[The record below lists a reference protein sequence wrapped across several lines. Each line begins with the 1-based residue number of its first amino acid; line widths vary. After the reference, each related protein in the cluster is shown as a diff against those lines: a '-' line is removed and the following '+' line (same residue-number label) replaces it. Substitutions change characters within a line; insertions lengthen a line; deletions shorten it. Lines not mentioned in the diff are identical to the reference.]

1 MDLIN
6 LKDVSDLNVN
16 FNVKVIDIDFY
27 NVSNRRVS
35 LGHVGDYNLY
45 VLHLIIPKDNDWVDP
60 MQVILSYQNNTLSKA
75 KWITNPS
82 KIVGN
87 SYYFLVKG
95 DIVSTA
101 GAGFLQ
107 FQVVLP
113 SNDATTKTV
122 IAKSK
127 KIPYIVEES
136 LTLEGSAEE
145 VTPEQMSLIDSLI
158 ADCTNLI
165 NDYTNLIDAYEVT
178 DLKMLNKRVSDLEAL
193 NGYENLYNPFLNTY
207 SVVRLDLA
215 NNTTYTVN
223 YNPSNPTTSILP
235 DGTIQTAAHISGNY
249 RELFYNPDFK
259 TKKGEKYRIS
269 GKVIIHKNKRDSIAI
284 DKRKMD
290 CFFINSV
297 ENFPTNDTN
306 KIKTTFFTEE
316 LGGSDVTT
324 ASPLESAWFS
334 ADFTAQE
341 DGTAL
346 IFGAFPES
354 STVTTN
360 TTAND
365 SPVKITNFI
374 LTKVESETKE
384 DSIFSRYSK
393 NDLEKAYKEVVP
405 VSIYREDKV
414 LDYLKRAREKKEYY
428 LIDIDS
434 YDTSI
439 IDDTTFISSTDTT
452 NYSIPNPYI
461 LSVPSNSSTVE
472 FFNTQTKENWIYSI
486 EQGQTEFKVKNL
498 IPEHLYVYTFKESNG
513 DITDS
518 DFLKIKGPIRFIDI
532 GVNGNEE
539 EIVNNK
545 ELKPES
551 TVFNV
556 RDLGGWKCDRGKLKY
571 GVIYRG
577 STLSEKYEGTIIS
590 LSDSQKEFLVDKLK
604 IRDEIS
610 LRWASEISGRTSS
623 VLNGVNGQQVGYR
636 NFDIGYYNPLTNSRP
651 EIIANIIKRL
661 SDNIRN
667 NKTTY
672 LHCSAGADR
681 TALICSIIEAMCGV
695 SQIDLDCDYEI
706 SSLAID
712 RSKISE
718 TRYGRRLTRDRD
730 PYGSSSRWD
739 RGYLFQELRNKGNG
753 NLRDGTINFLLE
765 NGVTREEIDII
776 RAGLIEYEEPKELL
790 VDSAI
795 ENDINQ
801 ATHNKLYVPTTE
813 AVINYISDIDSEKIT
828 RSELFTDFEDSQLI
842 DFTPCDISLNPVTA
856 QLQARENKIKMFA
869 TGGSQG
875 LIQKQT
881 LDLEEDIILSA
892 GELYQFTLSRA
903 GGSNDITIDLV
914 DEEQNVYKTYTLRSN
929 ALISDKIRIGSS
941 NITIHQF
948 YCVPVPAY
956 GLPSGEYTLTLTHIT
971 TIKEELLGLE
981 RFVERGEV
989 DSQLISDPGGPHKMT
1004 GNYMLKDGFCYLT
1017 VKAQLIAGWAD
1028 SSYPLPVSAIRNA
1041 TTVAS
1046 NGTRLYEISLGLTNN
1061 GAEATY
1067 LTISPLERKFAPNP
1081 ATGVYA
1087 SGDPIYFTFCYQYQ

>member
-6 LKDVSDLNVN
+6 LRDVSNLNVN

-27 NVSNRRVS
+27 NISKRKIF
-35 LGHVGDYNLY
+35 LGHAGDYNLY
-45 VLHLIIPKDNDWVDP
+45 VLHLIIPKDSDWADP
-60 MQVILSYQNNTLSKA
+60 MQIILSYQNNTLSKA
-75 KWITNPS
+75 KWVANPN

-87 SYYFLVKG
+87 SYYFLVNG

-101 GAGFLQ
+101 GEGFLQ

-113 SNDATTKTV
+113 SKDATTKTV

-145 VTPEQMSLIDSLI
+145 VTPEQVSLIDRLI
-158 ADCTNLI
+158 T
-165 NDYTNLIDAYEVT
+165 DYTNMLESYDLNDIFELERRVEV
-178 DLKMLNKRVSDLEAL
+178 LEGL
-193 NGYENLYNPFLNTY
+193 CGSENIYNPFEEYDIIELQLSNDVYNVIEPTHDLTTIKPSRVIETSASMYSGRQFLRLN
-207 SVVRLDLA
+207 
-215 NNTTYTVN
+215 
-223 YNPSNPTTSILP
+223 
-235 DGTIQTAAHISGNY
+235 
-249 RELFYNPDFK
+249 DFK
-259 TKKGEKYRIS
+259 TRAGDKLTLT
-269 GKVIIHKNKRDSIAI
+269 GKVTVNKA
-284 DKRKMD
+284 K
-290 CFFINSV
+290 
-297 ENFPTNDTN
+297 ENFEADRIMLNLITNQSSN
-306 KIKTTFFTEE
+306 IPQAKVVKKNLTESLYDSTYIGI
-316 LGGSDVTT
+316 LGKEG
-324 ASPLESAWFS
+324 WFS
-334 ADFTAQE
+334 YTTTLEE
-341 DGTAL
+341 DGNYL
-346 IFGAFPES
+346 IFGACAQSRQLVGDGS
-354 STVTTN
+354 SSN
-360 TTAND
+360 PYA
-365 SPVKITNFI
+365 PIKISNLKLI
-374 LTKVESETKE
+374 RENE
-384 DSIFSRYSK
+384 DEEAYEKQSSFFSRYSK
-393 NDLEKAYKEVVP
+393 NDLEKAYKEVIP
-405 VSIYREDKV
+405 VSIYKQDKV

-428 LIDIDS
+428 LIDSNS
-434 YDTSI
+434 YADGISI
-439 IDDTTFISSTDTT
+439 IDDASFIDSSDTT
-452 NYSIPNPYI
+452 NYSIPNPYLLHI
-461 LSVPSNSSTVE
+461 PSNSSTVE
-472 FFNTQTKENWIYSI
+472 FFNTQTKENWIYEI
-486 EQGQTEFKVKNL
+486 EQGQTIFGVKNL
-498 IPEHLYVYTFKESNG
+498 IPEHLYVYTIKDSNG
-513 DITDS
+513 DIIVS
-518 DFLKIKGPIRFIDI
+518 DFLKIKGPVRFIDI

-551 TVFNV
+551 TIFNV

-577 STLSEKYEGTIIS
+577 STLSEKYEGTTIS
-590 LSDSQKEFLVDKLK
+590 LSDSQKQFLVDKLK
-604 IRDEIS
+604 IRDEID
-610 LRWASEISGRTSS
+610 LRWTSEISGRTSS
-623 VLNGVNGQQVGYR
+623 VLNGASGQQVGYK
-636 NFDIGYYNPLTNSRP
+636 NFNIGYSNPLTDSRP

-681 TALICSIIEAMCGV
+681 TALICSIIEAICGV

-730 PYGSSSRWD
+730 PYGSSSNWD

-753 NLRDGTINFLLE
+753 NLRDGTINFLLG

-776 RAGLIEYEEPKELL
+776 RAGLIEYEEPEELL

-795 ENDINQ
+795 ENNINQ

-842 DFTPCDISLNPVTA
+842 DFTPCNISLSPASA
-856 QLQARENKIKMFA
+856 QLQASENKIKMFA
-869 TGGSQG
+869 TGASQG

-903 GGSNDITIDLV
+903 GGSNNITIDLV
-914 DEEQNVYKTYTLRSN
+914 DEEQNVYKTYTLSSN
-929 ALISDKIRIGSS
+929 ALISDKIRVGSS

-956 GLPSGEYTLTLTHIT
+956 GVPSGEYTLTLTHIT

-989 DSQLISDPGGPHKMT
+989 DSQLISDPSGSHKMT

-1017 VKAQLIAGWAD
+1017 VKAQLIAGWTD
-1028 SSYPLPVSAIRNA
+1028 FSYPLPVSAIRNA

-1061 GAEATY
+1061 GVEATY

-1087 SGDPIYFTFCYQYQ
+1087 SGAPIYFTFCYQYQ

>member
-6 LKDVSDLNVN
+6 LKDVSNLNVN

-27 NVSNRRVS
+27 NISKRKIF
-35 LGHVGDYNLY
+35 LGHAGDYNLY
-45 VLHLIIPKDNDWVDP
+45 VLHLIIPKDSDWADP
-60 MQVILSYQNNTLSKA
+60 MQIILSYQNNTLSKA
-75 KWITNPS
+75 KWVANPN

-87 SYYFLVKG
+87 SYYFLVNG

-101 GAGFLQ
+101 GEGFLQ

-113 SNDATTKTV
+113 SKDATTKTV

-127 KIPYIVEES
+127 KIPYVVEES

-145 VTPEQMSLIDSLI
+145 VTPEQVSLID
-158 ADCTNLI
+158 NLI
-165 NDYTNLIDAYEVT
+165 TDYTNMLESYDLNDIFELERRVEV
-178 DLKMLNKRVSDLEAL
+178 LEGL
-193 NGYENLYNPFLNTY
+193 HGSENIYNPFEEYDIIELQLSNDVYNVIEPTHDLTTIKPSRVIETSASMNSGRQFLRLN
-207 SVVRLDLA
+207 
-215 NNTTYTVN
+215 
-223 YNPSNPTTSILP
+223 
-235 DGTIQTAAHISGNY
+235 
-249 RELFYNPDFK
+249 DFK
-259 TKKGEKYRIS
+259 TRAGDKLTLT
-269 GKVIIHKNKRDSIAI
+269 GKVTVNKA
-284 DKRKMD
+284 K
-290 CFFINSV
+290 
-297 ENFPTNDTN
+297 ENFTADRIMLNLITNQSSN
-306 KIKTTFFTEE
+306 IPQAKVVKKKLTESLYDSTYIGT
-316 LGGSDVTT
+316 LGKEG
-324 ASPLESAWFS
+324 WFS
-334 ADFTAQE
+334 YTTTLEE
-341 DGTAL
+341 DGNYL
-346 IFGAFPES
+346 IFGACAQSRQLVGDGSSSNPYAPIKISNLKLIRENEDEEVYEKQSSFFP
-354 STVTTN
+354 
-360 TTAND
+360 
-365 SPVKITNFI
+365 
-374 LTKVESETKE
+374 
-384 DSIFSRYSK
+384 RYSK
-393 NDLEKAYKEVVP
+393 NDLEKAYKEVIP
-405 VSIYREDKV
+405 VSIYKQDKV
-414 LDYLKRAREKKEYY
+414 LDYLKLAREKREYY
-428 LIDIDS
+428 LIDSAS
-434 YDTSI
+434 YADKDFNGNKISI
-439 IDDTTFISSTDTT
+439 IEDTGFISSSDTT
-452 NYSIPNPYI
+452 NYSIPNPYP
-461 LSVPSNSSTVE
+461 LYVPSNSSTVE
-472 FFNTQTKENWIYSI
+472 FFNTQTKENWIYEI
-486 EQGQTEFKVKNL
+486 EQGHTTFGVKNL
-498 IPEHLYVYTFKESNG
+498 IPEHLYIYTFKDSNG
-513 DITDS
+513 GILRS
-518 DFLKIKGPIRFIDI
+518 NFLKIKGPVRFIDI
-532 GVNGNEE
+532 GVNGDEE
-539 EIVNNK
+539 EIKNNI

-551 TVFNV
+551 TIFNV

-577 STLSEKYEGTIIS
+577 STLSEKYDGETVIS
-590 LSDSQKEFLVDKLK
+590 LSETQKNFLVDKLK
-604 IRDEIS
+604 IRDEID
-610 LRWASEISGRTSS
+610 LRYTSENDGRTSS
-623 VLNGVNGQQVGYR
+623 VLNGSNRPQVGYK
-636 NFDIGYYNPLTNSRP
+636 NFSIGYLNPLTSSRP
-651 EIIANIIKRL
+651 ELIAGIIKRL

-672 LHCSAGADR
+672 IHCSAGADR
-681 TALICSIIEAMCGV
+681 TALICSIIEAICGV

-706 SSLAID
+706 TSLAMD
-712 RSKISE
+712 RKKISE
-718 TRYGRRLTRDRD
+718 TQYGRRLVRDRD
-730 PYGSSSRWD
+730 PYGSSSSWD

-776 RAGLIEYEEPKELL
+776 RAGLIEYEEPEELL

-842 DFTPCDISLNPVTA
+842 DFTPCDISLSPA
-856 QLQARENKIKMFA
+856 SARLLASENKIKMFA
-869 TGGSQG
+869 TAASQG

-1017 VKAQLIAGWAD
+1017 VKAQLIAGWVD